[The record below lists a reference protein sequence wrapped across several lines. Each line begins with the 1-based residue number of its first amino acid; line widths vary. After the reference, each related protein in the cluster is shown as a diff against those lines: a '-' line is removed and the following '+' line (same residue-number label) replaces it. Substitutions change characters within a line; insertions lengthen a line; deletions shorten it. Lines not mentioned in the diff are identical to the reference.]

1 MTEMESD
8 NDFLGLND
16 IKKYFILQY
25 SEFYLRITLKYIN
38 GMQILQ
44 SNLENSIFFK
54 AASKDC

>member
-1 MTEMESD
+1 MSEMESD

-16 IKKYFILQY
+16 IKNYFILQY
-25 SEFYLRITLKYIN
+25 FEFYLRIRLKYIN